1 MNATMQT
8 RVWATLAILSVSF
21 TAPLYSQ
28 SSVNSARAAGASI
41 NPLSHAERAANLFG
55 REIISSDNQKIGKV
69 DNLVVDLESE
79 HILYVVVDANHGK
92 VAVLPEIFGESSGNT
107 LKANVNKQ
115 KIDNA
120 PQFTSS
126 IDSPSELGQASFV
139 DGIYQYFGATPWWK
153 GSSPANQGA
162 FHN

>member
-1 MNATMQT
+1 MKASYGNRVCAAALAALSITAQVQAQSAANQNTPNAT
-8 RVWATLAILSVSF
+8 
-21 TAPLYSQ
+21 
-28 SSVNSARAAGASI
+28 SI
-41 NPLSHAERAANLFG
+41 NPLSHTERAANLFG
-55 REIISSDNQKIGKV
+55 RELISSDNQKVGKV

-79 HILYVVVDANHGK
+79 HILYVIVDANHGK

-126 IDSPSELGQASFV
+126 IDSPSELGQA
-139 DGIYQYFGATPWWK
+139 
-153 GSSPANQGA
+153 
-162 FHN
+162 